1 MPHRLTGLDAAWL
14 YLETRTM
21 HMHVGSVL
29 VLDPSSAPDGV
40 VTLER
45 LTAYVRDR
53 LHLAPPLRRRLVQ
66 TPFRL
71 DHPVWIEDPEFDLE
85 FHIRHAAVP
94 APSGLHQLAAYAAD
108 VMSRPLDRTRP
119 LWEVTLVD
127 GLADGRV
134 ALVTKTHHAVVDG
147 VSGTELLAAILQL
160 EPHAT
165 PPAPAEAWEPERL
178 PGDLELALGAG
189 LHLASTPLRALQT
202 GAAAF
207 ESVQNLVRLGRQER
221 EEPPPALFETV
232 PAPWN
237 GALSPYRRVAFAAL
251 PLDTVKAVKNARGGT
266 VNDVVLAA
274 VAGALR
280 RYLDDH
286 GVTLDRPLVAMVPI
300 AVRGGGSDTAG
311 GAGNH
316 VSSMLV
322 ALPSD
327 TDDPAER
334 LRRVSLATR
343 GAKEQHGA
351 LGADTISRVA
361 EIAPA
366 AAFALAARLYS
377 RTRAAD
383 RHRPIWNVVVS
394 NVPGPRVPLYCAGA
408 TLEAVYP
415 LGPVHEMNGLNIT
428 LFSYADMVF
437 VGVNADRDL
446 VRDVD
451 TVATGIVAAVAEL
464 ADAAAGPAG

>member
-1 MPHRLTGLDAAWL
+1 VPHRLTGLDAAWL

-29 VLDPSSAPDGV
+29 VLDPSTAADGR
-40 VTLER
+40 VTHAG
-45 LTAYVRDR
+45 LTGYVRDR
-53 LHLAPPLRRRLVQ
+53 LHLAPPLRRRLVE

-71 DHPVWIEDPEFDLE
+71 DHPVWIEDPDFDLE
-85 FHIRHAAVP
+85 FHIRHAALP
-94 APSGLHQLAAYAAD
+94 APGGMRELAAFTAD

-119 LWEVTLVD
+119 LWEVILVE
-127 GLADGRV
+127 GLEDGRV

-147 VSGTELLAAILQL
+147 VSGAELLAAILQL
-160 EPHAT
+160 EPHA
-165 PPAPAEAWEPERL
+165 PPVPPTEPWVPERQ
-178 PGDLELALGAG
+178 PGGIELIAGAG

-207 ESVQNLVRLGRQER
+207 ESVQNLVHLGRQER
-221 EEPPPALFETV
+221 EDPPPALFETV

-237 GALSPYRRVAFAAL
+237 GALSAYRRVAFAELSLSA
-251 PLDTVKAVKNARGGT
+251 VKAVKNVLGGT

-274 VAGALR
+274 VAGSLR
-280 RYLDDH
+280 AYLDDQE
-286 GVTLDRPLVAMVPI
+286 VTLDRPLVAMVPI
-300 AVRGGGSDTAG
+300 SVRRGGRGTTG

-327 TDDPAER
+327 TDDPVER
-334 LRRVSLATR
+334 LRRVTLATR

-366 AAFALAARLYS
+366 GAFALAARLYT

-383 RHRPIWNVVVS
+383 RHRPIWNVLVS
-394 NVPGPRVPLYCAGA
+394 NVPGPRVPLYCGGA
-408 TLEAVYP
+408 VLEAIYP
-415 LGPVHEMNGLNIT
+415 LGPVHEMNGLNVT
-428 LFSYADMVF
+428 LFSYADTVF

-446 VRDVD
+446 VRHVD
-451 TVATGIVAAVAEL
+451 DVATGIVAAVDDLAKAAERL
-464 ADAAAGPAG
+464 AG